1 MLHLPT
7 AYESTKTAYPVV
19 YLFYS
24 DWVEGY
30 YAQLVDIHPDSLD
43 GPWQLANLHRIMGD
57 TAAAIRYCEEC
68 LRRDPNMTPARDW
81 LKRLKGGDDPAHIAD
96 AAIEL
101 RRRSRR

>member
-1 MLHLPT
+1 
-7 AYESTKTAYPVV
+7 
-19 YLFYS
+19 
-24 DWVEGY
+24 
-30 YAQLVDIHPDSLD
+30 
-43 GPWQLANLHRIMGD
+43 MGD